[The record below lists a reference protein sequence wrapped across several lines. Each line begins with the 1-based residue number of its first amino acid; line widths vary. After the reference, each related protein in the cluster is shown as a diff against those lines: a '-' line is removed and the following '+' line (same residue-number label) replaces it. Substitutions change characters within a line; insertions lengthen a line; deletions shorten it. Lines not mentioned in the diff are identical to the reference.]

1 MVLEDV
7 VPVVVAVVAVVVVVV
22 VPLPPLQLVADGAGQ
37 KDEEAELTGDG
48 SMEEAE
54 SMQRAESRELTEPSR
69 LVVVVL
75 DWRCALIQGC
85 WRHMSAVSLVL
96 WVGGR
101 EGVREEGGRE
111 E

>member
-1 MVLEDV
+1 MALEDV

-22 VPLPPLQLVADGAGQ
+22 VLLPPLQLVADGAGQ

-54 SMQRAESRELTEPSR
+54 SMQRAESRELIEPSR
-69 LVVVVL
+69 LVVVL
-75 DWRCALIQGC
+75 DWRCVLIQEC

-96 WVGGR
+96 
-101 EGVREEGGRE
+101 
-111 E
+111 